1 MNLLLFLFAI
11 PFAVIIFSI
20 ILQKVINN
28 PILVAFA
35 TFSIIILVATITTEE
50 IFYILAIVYT
60 IISYIA
66 ALLTR
71 IIGNII
77 NNCGNNISQT
87 NWNNQILQSNQNNVV
102 ESNNEYNNKADI
114 IIEKSNMNR
123 KCWR

>member
-20 ILQKVINN
+20 ILQKLINN

-35 TFSIIILVATITTEE
+35 TFSIILLIAAITMDE
-50 IFYILAIVYT
+50 IYYILAIVYT
-60 IISYIA
+60 VISYIA

-71 IIGNII
+71 IVKNII
-77 NNCGNNISQT
+77 DNCGNNIT
-87 NWNNQILQSNQNNVV
+87 NWNNQILQNDLNNVI
-102 ESNNEYNNKADI
+102 ESNNEYNNKSDI
-114 IIEKSNMNR
+114 IIEKNNMNR